1 MKGNEKLTS
10 ATETVGSTSAPA
22 GAKLS
27 WRKIWPYAA
36 VVLLFVTLS
45 LAYFYPA
52 SFDGRVLFQG
62 DVAGASGTAQDVR
75 DWQEQSGEHSYW
87 TNSLF
92 GGMPMYQIAPSYPST
107 GTLQTIQDVLTL
119 RKPVYL
125 LGTYAWMLFA
135 LMGGF
140 FLFLRSLRV
149 RILPSVIG
157 SVAWAFS
164 SYFLIL
170 IMAGHIWKLTALCFI
185 PPTLAGMVWVYNGKR
200 LAGGVVMAFF
210 TALQVLANHV
220 QMSYYFLFVMFFLVL
235 AFLAEAVRTK
245 RVRSFLLSTGVV
257 IIAGLVGVA
266 VNSTNLFHTY
276 QYGKETMRGGSELT
290 LKQSG
295 NVADQASHEN
305 KSGLDKAYITQ
316 WSYGIG
322 ETWTLLVPNVKG
334 GASGYLGYNEKAMN
348 EVNPAYAQT
357 IGQMNQYWGD
367 QPFTAGPVYVGAFVL
382 FLFILSCFIVKG
394 PVKWALLAATVL
406 SILLSWGHN
415 LMWLTSFF
423 IDHFPLYDKFRTVSS
438 ILVIAEFTIPALA
451 VLALVEIVRVGAPI
465 LNRERA
471 GWITAAVLTLGASLL
486 FALVPSVFSLLSG
499 EEEMMFREAA
509 GHPEAGAIKTALTD
523 VRADIMA
530 ADAWRSFGI
539 LLACGALLLLFLKKK
554 LQATPMLIGVAVITL
569 LDLWTVDKRYLN
581 DEHFIDPT
589 LVSQRAAPL
598 TEADKQI
605 LADKTP
611 GFRVL
616 NLTVDTYNDATTSR
630 WHRSIGGYHAAKLQ
644 RYQDLIEH
652 QLSKGNR
659 EVVNMLNTKYII
671 VPGENQQPVPM
682 LNPDAY
688 GPAWP
693 VSSIKWV
700 KNADEEMMAL
710 DTGSLSR
717 SIAVVDERFASDN
730 LRKLSALTDSTATI
744 RLTEHTPNRQ
754 VYETSGAHPMLGV
767 FSEIYYPHGWTAT
780 IDGQPASIIRA
791 NYVLRALELPA
802 GQHRV
807 EFRFDPRSLHIT
819 EAIAKTALV
828 LLLLGIVVSVLY
840 PFVLRKKRP
849 TA

>member
-10 ATETVGSTSAPA
+10 ATETVGSASAPA

-36 VVLLFVTLS
+36 VVLLFVTIS

-305 KSGLDKAYITQ
+305 KNGLDKAYITQ

-486 FALVPSVFSLLSG
+486 FVLVPSVFSLLSG

-700 KNADEEMMAL
+700 KNADEEMTAL

-730 LRKLSALTDSTATI
+730 LRKLPALTDSTASI
-744 RLTEHTPNRQ
+744 RLTEYTPNKQ
-754 VYETSGAHPMLGV
+754 VYETSGAQAMLGV

-828 LLLLGIVVSVLY
+828 LLLLGIVASVLY

>member
-10 ATETVGSTSAPA
+10 ATETVGSASAPA

-36 VVLLFVTLS
+36 VVLLFVTIS

-305 KSGLDKAYITQ
+305 KNGLDKAYITQ

-334 GASGYLGYNEKAMN
+334 GASSYLGYNEKAMN

-382 FLFILSCFIVKG
+382 FLFILGCFIVKG

-451 VLALVEIVRVGAPI
+451 VLALVETIRVGAPI

-523 VRADIMA
+523 VRAGIMA

-581 DEHFIDPT
+581 DEHFIDPA

-605 LADKTP
+605 LTDKTP

-700 KNADEEMMAL
+700 KNADEEMTAL

-730 LRKLSALTDSTATI
+730 LRKLPALTDSTASI
-744 RLTEHTPNRQ
+744 RLTEYTPNKQ
-754 VYETSGAHPMLGV
+754 VYETSGAQAMLGV

-828 LLLLGIVVSVLY
+828 LLLLGIVASVLY

>member
-1 MKGNEKLTS
+1 MKENEKPT
-10 ATETVGSTSAPA
+10 AAAGTVTTTDKTKPD
-22 GAKLS
+22 
-27 WRKIWPYAA
+27 WRKILPYAA
-36 VVLLFVTLS
+36 VVLLFIALA

-75 DWQEQSGEHSYW
+75 DWEAQTGEHSYW

-92 GGMPMYQIAPSYPST
+92 GGMPMYQISPSYPSIH
-107 GTLQTIQDVLTL
+107 TLQTIQDVLTL
-119 RKPVYL
+119 RKPFYL

-135 LMGGF
+135 MMGGF
-140 FLFLRSLRV
+140 FLFLRSLRI
-149 RILPSVIG
+149 RILPAVIG
-157 SVAWAFS
+157 SIAWAFS

-170 IMAGHIWKLTALCFI
+170 IMAGHIWKLTAMCFI
-185 PPTLAGMVWVYNGKR
+185 PPTLAGMIWIYNGR
-200 LAGGVVMAFF
+200 WLAGGSVMAFF

-220 QMSYYFLFVMFFLVL
+220 QMSYYFLFVMFFMVL
-235 AFLAEAVRTK
+235 AFLAEAIRTK
-245 RVRSFLLSTGVV
+245 RIRLFFLSSAVV
-257 IIAGLVGVA
+257 VIAGLVGIA

-295 NVADQASHEN
+295 APTDQVTHEN

-322 ETWTLLVPNVKG
+322 ETWSLLIPDIKG
-334 GASGYLGYNEKAMN
+334 GSSGYLGYDEKVM
-348 EVNPAYAQT
+348 ETVNPSYAQA
-357 IGQMNQYWGD
+357 IARMNRYWGD

-382 FLFILSCFIVKG
+382 FLFVLGCFIVKG
-394 PVKWALLAATVL
+394 PVKWALLAATIL

-415 LMWLTSFF
+415 MMWLTSFF

-451 VLALVEIVRVGAPI
+451 VMALVEIIKEGKP
-465 LNRERA
+465 LLKRER
-471 GWITAAVLTLGASLL
+471 TAWVAATLLTLGASLL
-486 FALVPSVFSLLSG
+486 FALVPSLLGLLSG
-499 EEEMMFREAA
+499 QEEAMFQEAA
-509 GHPEAGAIKTALTD
+509 GHPEAAAIKTTLVD
-523 VRADIMA
+523 VRSGILAS
-530 ADAWRSFGI
+530 DAWRSFGI
-539 LLACGALLLLFLKKK
+539 LAVCGILLWLFFQKRLKATALLVSL
-554 LQATPMLIGVAVITL
+554 AVITL
-569 LDLWTVDKRYLN
+569 VDLWTVDKRYLN
-581 DEHFIDPT
+581 DEHFIDPE

-605 LADKTP
+605 LADKSL
-611 GFRVL
+611 GYRVL

-671 VPGENQQPVPM
+671 VPGENNRPSPM
-682 LNPDAY
+682 SNPDAY

-693 VSSIKWV
+693 AGSIRWV
-700 KNADEEMMAL
+700 GNANEEMMAL
-710 DTGSLSR
+710 DSNRLTR
-717 SIAVVDERFASDN
+717 DVAVVDERFSSES
-730 LRKLSALTDSTATI
+730 LKRLPALTDSTASI
-744 RLTEHTPNRQ
+744 SLKEYAPNRQ
-754 VYETSGAHPMLGV
+754 VYEAVSTQPMLGI

-780 IDGQPASIIRA
+780 IDNQAVPIIRA
-791 NYVLRALELPA
+791 NYILRALEVPA
-802 GQHRV
+802 GRHKI
-807 EFRFDPRSLHIT
+807 EFRFDPKSLHIT
-819 EAIAKTALV
+819 EAIAKTALA
-828 LLLLGIVVSVLY
+828 LLLLGIVWAIAR
-840 PFVLRKKRP
+840 PFFLRGKRP

>member
-10 ATETVGSTSAPA
+10 ATETVGSASAPA

-36 VVLLFVTLS
+36 VVLLFVTIS

-295 NVADQASHEN
+295 NVVDQASHEN
-305 KSGLDKAYITQ
+305 KNGLDKAYITQ

-700 KNADEEMMAL
+700 KNADEEMTAL

-730 LRKLSALTDSTATI
+730 LRKLPALTDSTASI
-744 RLTEHTPNRQ
+744 RLTEYTPNKQ
-754 VYETSGAHPMLGV
+754 VYETSGAQAMLGV

-828 LLLLGIVVSVLY
+828 LLLLGIVASVLY